1 MAIAYTA
8 LAVKMVKE
16 AFISQLFYFHARC
29 AVRLNRESTS
39 TELGPFLRVPG
50 TILKQVIAPGGGETL
65 CPAQMAVRLAADLRL
80 SADGSAVRT

>member
-50 TILKQVIAPGGGETL
+50 TIIEQVIAPGGGETL
-65 CPAQMAVRLAADLRL
+65 
-80 SADGSAVRT
+80 